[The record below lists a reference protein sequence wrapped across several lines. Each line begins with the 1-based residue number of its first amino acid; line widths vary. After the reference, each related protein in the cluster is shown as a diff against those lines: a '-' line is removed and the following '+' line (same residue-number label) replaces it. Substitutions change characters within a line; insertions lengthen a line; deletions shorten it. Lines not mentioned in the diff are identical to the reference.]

1 MRIRALHIIAP
12 ALFALSACGTY
23 IGAAFAPDRSFF
35 ETPISASAGEVAS
48 WDVVNIRVDV
58 PETLRVSTDPRI
70 RFPAEQIVW
79 YGEPQG
85 DRRAQVQ
92 AIMADGL
99 RRGTAA
105 LSGPRNVTLAVRVN
119 LFHAVTPTAR
129 SGGAVAWHDVSYAAE
144 IRDASTGQ
152 VLAAN
157 QNLSAD
163 LKAFQGEDA
172 VKAEAEGQT
181 QKVRITEQIAR
192 SIDAWLKSSQ
202 S

>member
-1 MRIRALHIIAP
+1 M
-12 ALFALSACGTY
+12 
-23 IGAAFAPDRSFF
+23 
-35 ETPISASAGEVAS
+35 
-48 WDVVNIRVDV
+48 
-58 PETLRVSTDPRI
+58 
-70 RFPAEQIVW
+70 
-79 YGEPQG
+79 
-85 DRRAQVQ
+85 
-92 AIMADGL
+92 
-99 RRGTAA
+99 
-105 LSGPRNVTLAVRVN
+105 TLAVRVN